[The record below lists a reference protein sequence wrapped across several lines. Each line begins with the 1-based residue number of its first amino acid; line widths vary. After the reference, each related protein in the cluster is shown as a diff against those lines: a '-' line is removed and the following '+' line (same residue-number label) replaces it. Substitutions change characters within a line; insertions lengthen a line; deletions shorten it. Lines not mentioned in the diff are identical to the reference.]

1 MTEEELLESR
11 WEELVSRL
19 SSLFGEGERLGV
31 DGILY
36 LIGVQELGV
45 LHRVFSKDEKV
56 DLMHISICRLLSAFG
71 YYEYVRT
78 DEEGWPHYRLVRE
91 LPALTAGGQALLMKR
106 AIVRYFMEQ
115 DFLRI
120 QKRRNRER

>member
-19 SSLFGEGERLGV
+19 SWLFGEGERLGV

-56 DLMHISICRLLSAFG
+56 DLMHISICRLLSDFG

-115 DFLRI
+115 DFFEDSE
-120 QKRRNRER
+120 KKE

>member
-19 SSLFGEGERLGV
+19 SWLFGEGERLGV

-71 YYEYVRT
+71 YYEYVCT
-78 DEEGWPHYRLVRE
+78 DEDGWPHYRLVRE

-115 DFLRI
+115 DFFEDSE
-120 QKRRNRER
+120 KKE

>member
-19 SSLFGEGERLGV
+19 SSSFGEGERLGV

-45 LHRVFSKDEKV
+45 LHRVFSKDEKM

-71 YYEYVRT
+71 YYEYVCT
-78 DEEGWPHYRLVRE
+78 DEDGWPHYRLVRE

-115 DFLRI
+115 DFFEDSE
-120 QKRRNRER
+120 KKE

>member
-91 LPALTAGGQALLMKR
+91 LPALTGGGQALLMKR

-115 DFLRI
+115 DFFEDSE
-120 QKRRNRER
+120 KKE